1 MNAPA
6 LTLNDAALL
15 RDAMYIG
22 GAWTPAQ
29 AGEATFAVD
38 DPATGRVLA
47 RLPDAGRLHAE
58 QALDA
63 AEAAWPAWRA
73 LTGKARAQVLRR
85 WFDLI
90 VRHGEDLAALISAE
104 EGKPLAEARAE
115 TAYGASFVEWFAEQ
129 AKRVDGD
136 ILQSPQPDK
145 RILAIRQPVGVCA
158 AITPWNFPLAM
169 ITRKAA
175 PALAAGCTIV
185 IKPAEQ
191 TPLTA
196 LALAEL
202 AGRAGVPPGVL
213 NVLTADSRQ
222 SVAVGEVLTT
232 DPRVRHVSFTGST
245 EVGRILMR
253 QCSST
258 VKKVALELGGH
269 APFIVFDDAD
279 LDAAV
284 EGALQAKYRNAG
296 QACIAPNRYYV
307 QDGIHDRF
315 VEAVA
320 RRSAALR
327 VGPAAEAGAEIG
339 PLIDRA
345 ALDKVQRHVDDARAS
360 GATVVTGGQAL
371 QGNFYAPSVLSGV
384 TPGMLISREET
395 FGPVIGVTRFRDE
408 SEIAALANHPE
419 YGLAAYL
426 YTRDMGRIWRVSE
439 ALEFGMVGINT
450 GAISN
455 EVGPFGGIKQSGLGR
470 EGSRYGIDEYLEM
483 KYLCMGGLG
492 L

>member
-1 MNAPA
+1 M
-6 LTLNDAALL
+6 
-15 RDAMYIG
+15 
-22 GAWTPAQ
+22 
-29 AGEATFAVD
+29 
-38 DPATGRVLA
+38 
-47 RLPDAGRLHAE
+47 
-58 QALDA
+58 
-63 AEAAWPAWRA
+63 
-73 LTGKARAQVLRR
+73 LRR

-90 VRHGEDLAALISAE
+90 VENGEDLAAIISAE
-104 EGKPLAEARAE
+104 EGKPLAEGRAE

-129 AKRVDGD
+129 AKRIDGD
-136 ILQSPQPDK
+136 VLQSPQPDK
-145 RILAIRQPVGVCA
+145 RIVAIRQAVGVCA

-175 PALAAGCTIV
+175 PAMAAGCTIV

-202 AGRAGVPPGVL
+202 AARAGVPPGVL

-253 QCSST
+253 QCAST
-258 VKKVALELGGH
+258 IKKVALELGGH
-269 APFIVFDDAD
+269 APFVVFDDAD
-279 LDAAV
+279 LGAAV

-296 QACIAPNRYYV
+296 QACIAANRYYV
-307 QDGIHDRF
+307 QAGIHDRF
-315 VEAVA
+315 VEEVA
-320 RRSAALR
+320 RRSAELR
-327 VGPAAEAGAEIG
+327 VGPAGEAQAEIG

-345 ALDKVQRHVDDARAS
+345 ALDKVQRHVDDARAA
-360 GATVVTGGQAL
+360 GATVVTGGHAL
-371 QGNFYAPSVLSGV
+371 HGNFYAPSVLTGV
-384 TPGMLISREET
+384 TPDMLMSREET
-395 FGPVIGVTRFRDE
+395 FGPVIGVTRFHDE
-408 SEIAALANHPE
+408 SEIAALANHPD

-455 EVGPFGGIKQSGLGR
+455 EVAPFGGIKQSGLGR
-470 EGSRYGIDEYLEM
+470 EGSKYGIDEYLEM
-483 KYLCMGGLG
+483 KYLCMGGIER
-492 L
+492 